1 MLVTGRRHQ
10 PCRASYISL
19 LMSQSPP
26 GPIDPPVALRGQP
39 APLSGVWQQL
49 PDPVIVVNADWQV
62 TSVNVAARSLV
73 DAPPV
78 TSEPDATGS
87 VAEGRNTMVGRSVL
101 GILPTR
107 QAATVERA
115 LHEAGRLRRSVRHE
129 LHDPEGGAGHV
140 AHVTVTPQDDH
151 FWIILHCADL
161 QGTDFPAL
169 SADHNARVM
178 RELIAAGISLAGTH
192 ALDQLLQTLVDVARE
207 LVGARYAA
215 LGIVNEAGTGL
226 SDFITSGLT
235 PQQRARIGELPAGH
249 GILGL
254 VVREA
259 RPLRLADLR
268 EHEASVGMPAHH
280 PAMRSFMGVPVVAA
294 GRVFGNLYLTEKS
307 GEGDFTAQDQAL
319 AQTLAAQAAVA
330 IENAELRRE
339 RDRFFAAASHE
350 LGNALAGLTLWARHL
365 VRQPPETNQEWQ
377 QGVRNILTGA
387 EQTTRLIEDLLSLSK
402 LREGRLTLDAWDV
415 SVVAA
420 ADDAITQ
427 LTPEAEAAGVRLRLD
442 ATAHDAHLISDAVR
456 LRQILANL
464 LVNAIKFSPA
474 GSEVVIGAEP
484 GATAAAVEAGH
495 GLAPV
500 RGDGPGTDDGPAG
513 DGALLW
519 VRDEGPGIPEDERER
534 IFRPY
539 EQIAQIARGR
549 GSGLGL
555 ALSRQLARLMGGDLW
570 VERAPTGG
578 ALFKLRLP
586 ARLPERSE
594 LPYDKR

>member
-1 MLVTGRRHQ
+1 
-10 PCRASYISL
+10 
-19 LMSQSPP
+19 MSQSPP
-26 GPIDPPVALRGQP
+26 SPSVPASAHRDQP
-39 APLSGVWQQL
+39 ALLGGVWQQL
-49 PDPVIVVNADWQV
+49 PDPVLVVNADWRV
-62 TSVNVAARSLV
+62 VSVNVAARMLV

-78 TSEPDATGS
+78 TSEADAMGTVGEAR
-87 VAEGRNTMVGRSVL
+87 AEAVGRSVL
-101 GILPTR
+101 AILPTR

-115 LHEAGRLRRSVRHE
+115 LHEALRLRRSVRHE

-140 AHVTVTPQDDH
+140 AHVTVTPQDDQ
-151 FWIILHCADL
+151 FWIILHRVGP
-161 QGTDFPAL
+161 QSTEFPVL
-169 SADHNARVM
+169 SPDHNARVT

-235 PQQRARIGELPAGH
+235 PQQRARIGHLPAGH

-254 VVREA
+254 LVREA
-259 RPLRLADLR
+259 RPLRLEDLR
-268 EHEASVGMPAHH
+268 EHHASVGMPAHH
-280 PAMRSFMGVPVVAA
+280 PSMRSFMGVPVVAD
-294 GRVFGNLYLTEKS
+294 GRVFGNLYLTEKV
-307 GEGDFTAQDQAL
+307 GAGDFTAEDQAL

-365 VRQPPETNQEWQ
+365 VRQPPQTEQDWQ

-387 EQTTRLIEDLLSLSK
+387 EQTTRLIEDLLSLSR

-420 ADDAITQ
+420 AEDAITQ
-427 LTPEAEAAGVRLRLD
+427 LTPEADAAGVRLRLD
-442 ATAHDAHLISDAVR
+442 AGAHDAQLISDAVR

-474 GSEVVIGAEP
+474 GTEIVIGAEP
-484 GATAAAVEAGH
+484 GPTV
-495 GLAPV
+495 
-500 RGDGPGTDDGPAG
+500 GPAELG
-513 DGALLW
+513 VEHGTAHGTAHGTEGATVGHDTAGEPAEQGALLW
-519 VRDEGPGIPEDERER
+519 VRDEGPGVPEEERER

-539 EQIAQIARGR
+539 EQIARIARGR

-570 VERAPTGG
+570 VESAPSGG